1 MAYPTVKKLL
11 NRGPASNNRFSATF
25 GSCRALGNTRTLNE
39 YSRYF
44 ISNMTM
50 PGSSIATGE
59 MFGDVATGISRK
71 YAHTRMYNE
80 FAMTF
85 ILEAG
90 MEVYDIFD
98 AWIENIVTKEAGKTL
113 PTANHRVGYYDDYVC
128 NDIILKKYERD
139 GSLSLTTTVYN
150 AFPLNISDLS
160 LSSAS
165 QNSLLELTINFAYET
180 YTTNTGGVS
189 SEGVSG
195 DGESG
200 KSNGL
205 GYADVKYEAVE
216 PLLSNS
222 LLGLSDFGSFTDF
235 NPLNNKIMA
244 IKDRENMQ
252 KYDRVKA
259 KGRDSGGG
267 SSAGTTAPNPGSNP
281 NTSGPNGSKSTGT
294 GRGRQ

>member
-59 MFGDVATGISRK
+59 MFGDIGTGISRK
-71 YAHTRMYNE
+71 YAHTRIYNE

-113 PTANHRVGYYDDYVC
+113 PTANHRAGYYDDYVC

-139 GSLSLTTTVYN
+139 GSLSLTTTVFN

-180 YTTNTGGVS
+180 YTTATGGVS

-205 GYADVKYEAVE
+205 GYSDVKYEAVE

-235 NPLNNKIMA
+235 NPMNNKIMA

-267 SSAGTTAPNPGSNP
+267 SSAGTTAPSPGSNP
-281 NTSGPNGSKSTGT
+281 NTSGPNGGKSLGK
-294 GRGRQ
+294 Q

>member
-59 MFGDVATGISRK
+59 MFGDIATGISRK

-113 PTANHRVGYYDDYVC
+113 PTANHRAGYYDDYVC

-205 GYADVKYEAVE
+205 GYSDVKYEAVE

-222 LLGLSDFGSFTDF
+222 VLGLSDFGSLTDF

-259 KGRDSGGG
+259 KGRDSGG
-267 SSAGTTAPNPGSNP
+267 SSSGATAPNPGSNP

-294 GRGRQ
+294 GRARQ

>member
-59 MFGDVATGISRK
+59 MFGDVATGITRK

-113 PTANHRVGYYDDYVC
+113 PTANHRAGYYDDYVC

-165 QNSLLELTINFAYET
+165 QNTLLELTVNFAYET
-180 YTTNTGGVS
+180 YTTNIGGVS

-205 GYADVKYEAVE
+205 GYSDVKYEAVE

-259 KGRDSGGG
+259 KGRDSGG

-281 NTSGPNGSKSTGT
+281 NTSGPNGSKSTGS